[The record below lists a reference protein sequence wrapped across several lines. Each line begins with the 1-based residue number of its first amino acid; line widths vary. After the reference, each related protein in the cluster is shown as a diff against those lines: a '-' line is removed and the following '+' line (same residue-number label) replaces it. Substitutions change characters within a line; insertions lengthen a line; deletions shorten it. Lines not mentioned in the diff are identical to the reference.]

1 MSYSLFNINIAPLA
15 QQQSTPLI
23 MDRLGGQNPHGT
35 PINLYSKIYRRYIL
49 SSLRIIDVI

>member
-1 MSYSLFNINIAPLA
+1 MSYSLFNINIVPLA

-23 MDRLGGQNPHGT
+23 MDRLGGQNPHGA